1 MFSFLILCNMEKEVI
16 KNQILLRE
24 ERILDLE
31 NKNQLLRSQIDK
43 YQSIF
48 NLPNLKHVSIKKRRR
63 RSRISDH
70 GFRNVIEN
78 GDQNL
83 VDILLSHPKAEATR
97 LLLREAISNDDFM
110 KNFDSSQIDEI
121 VDLMHPLACREG
133 EEVIVEGGLGKMVY
147 VIESGQLDVTREG
160 RYLSEM
166 SSGRMFGEL
175 AILYNCERTAT
186 VKTKTACKLWAVEG
200 YVFHDVMTR
209 KAQNKH
215 NEYMAFLQTV
225 PIFGN
230 LSEEV
235 LGKLADVVEV
245 VKYDFGEYI
254 VRQGAKGETFFLI
267 SSGKVRVT
275 RMEGFRET
283 FVRNLQQGDFFGE
296 KALTGNGD
304 RTANIIA
311 DDRDGVICKVI
322 DKNSFDQFVANI
334 EQVTRGH
341 ERRTLPSSGKNEFN
355 DLKLL
360 DLGIVGT
367 LGAATF
373 GRVNLVIIKQDEK
386 ERSFV
391 LKDLR
396 KSLIV
401 ENCQRQRVMCDR
413 NILGKLD
420 SPFIAKMIKTFQD
433 DINLYMMMEACLGGD
448 VWNLMDVEVKFEDPV
463 ARFISACVVEAL
475 SYLHS
480 LDIVYRDLKPEN
492 LLLDSKGY
500 VKITNF
506 GLSEHLL
513 PGQKSWTFCGT
524 PEYVSPEMILNKGHD
539 SVSDFWSLGVLIF
552 ELVTGDPIFHSPDPI
567 KIYNNILKGV
577 DAIQFPDEVT
587 PNAKDLIK
595 KLCRDKSER
604 IGNLRGGIKDIH
616 KHRWFE
622 AFHWEELRL
631 FTMKSPCI
639 PRLKNHLDMSHFEK
653 VSKDFK
659 FVEIYND
666 DPIASSVWSD
676 Y

>member
-1 MFSFLILCNMEKEVI
+1 MAEITEI
-16 KNQILLRE
+16 QILLRN

-31 NKNQLLRSQIDK
+31 KKNQVLRSQIDQ

-48 NLPNLKHVSIKKRRR
+48 NLKNVSIKKRKR

-70 GFRNVIEN
+70 GFRNINEDKDHN
-78 GDQNL
+78 FEE
-83 VDILLSHPKAEATR
+83 ILLSKPKSEETR
-97 LLLREAISNDDFM
+97 VLLREAISNDDFM
-110 KNFDSSQIDEI
+110 KNFDSSQVDEI
-121 VDLMHPLACREG
+121 VDLMHPMECLEG
-133 EEVIVEGGLGKMVY
+133 EEIIKEGGLGNLVY
-147 VIESGQLDVTREG
+147 VIESGQLEVTREG
-160 RYLSEM
+160 RHLSEM
-166 SSGRMFGEL
+166 YSGRMFGEL

-186 VKTKTACKLWAVEG
+186 VKTKTTCKLWAVEG

-215 NEYMAFLQTV
+215 NEYITFLQSV

-235 LGKLADVVEV
+235 LGKLADGVEV
-245 VKYDFGEYI
+245 VKYEFGEYI

-267 SSGKVRVT
+267 SCGKVRVT
-275 RMEGFRET
+275 RMENCGFRET
-283 FVRNLQQGDFFGE
+283 FVRNLEQGDFFGE

-311 DDRDGVICKVI
+311 DDRDGVTCMVI
-322 DKNSFDQFVANI
+322 DRNSFDQFVANI

-341 ERRTLPSSGKNEFN
+341 GAKTLPSSSKNEFS

-367 LGAATF
+367 LGVATF
-373 GRVNLVIIKQDEK
+373 GRVNLVIIKQDDQ

-391 LKDLR
+391 LKELR

-413 NILGKLD
+413 NILEKLD
-420 SPFIAKMIKTFQD
+420 SPFITKMIKTFQD
-433 DINLYMMMEACLGGD
+433 DINLYMMMEPCLGGD

-463 ARFISACVVEAL
+463 ARFISACVLEAL

-480 LDIVYRDLKPEN
+480 LDIIYRDLKPEN

-539 SVSDFWSLGVLIF
+539 STSDFWSLGVLIF
-552 ELVTGDPIFHSPDPI
+552 ELITGDPIFHSPDPI

-577 DAIQFPDEVT
+577 DAIHFPDEVT
-587 PNAKDLIK
+587 ANAKDLIK
-595 KLCRDKSER
+595 KLCREKSER

-622 AFHWEELRL
+622 AFHWEDLRQ
-631 FTMKSPCI
+631 FIMKSPCI
-639 PRLKNHLDMSHFEK
+639 PRLNNHLDISNFDK
-653 VSKDFK
+653 VSKDFN
-659 FVEIYND
+659 FVEMEND
-666 DPIASSVWSD
+666 DDIENSVWSD